1 MRHNYQHYHLHEREH
16 HPRVAVGIFFI
27 VLGLALLVASNDLLD
42 LGSFRSYFTWETV
55 LIFIGI
61 LLLLNLRFT
70 EGVLFIAGGTWFL
83 LDDIFIETPD
93 IIKTVYWPSVIVLI
107 GLSFI
112 MSSVVKRI
120 KRNHKNLNQ

>member
-1 MRHNYQHYHLHEREH
+1 MRHKNYQYHLHEREH
-16 HPRVAVGIFFI
+16 HPQLGIGIFFI
-27 VLGLALLVASNDLLD
+27 VLGLALLVASNDLLN

-61 LLLLNLRFT
+61 IFLFNLKFT

-83 LDDIFIETPD
+83 LDDLYIETPE
-93 IIKTVYWPSVIVLI
+93 IIKTIFWPVVIIFI

-112 MSSVVKRI
+112 FSSVVKRNSQ
-120 KRNHKNLNQ
+120 RNKLNKS